1 MGKKLMTVQSLA
13 TQTLRDSTDA
23 YNQALNILQ
32 QAKSLEVPTVDHAT
46 LEDQA
51 VKVNRDA
58 RRIQEEAQRLISEN
72 EELLLA
78 AQDKRVELEDLLNRA
93 ENQQQQVDRQLAD
106 MDGYNK
112 RALEAVQ
119 SGNNVL
125 KDAQDTLRTLQGKC
139 RTDEQGDR
147 K

>member
-32 QAKSLEVPTVDHAT
+32 QAKSLEVPEVDHAT

-51 VKVNRDA
+51 VKVERDA

-72 EELLLA
+72 EELLRA
-78 AQDKRVELEDLLNRA
+78 AQGPNSVHLALNRKY
-93 ENQQQQVDRQLAD
+93 
-106 MDGYNK
+106 MK
-112 RALEAVQ
+112 I
-119 SGNNVL
+119 VL
-125 KDAQDTLRTLQGKC
+125 KLIQKL
-139 RTDEQGDR
+139 
-147 K
+147 